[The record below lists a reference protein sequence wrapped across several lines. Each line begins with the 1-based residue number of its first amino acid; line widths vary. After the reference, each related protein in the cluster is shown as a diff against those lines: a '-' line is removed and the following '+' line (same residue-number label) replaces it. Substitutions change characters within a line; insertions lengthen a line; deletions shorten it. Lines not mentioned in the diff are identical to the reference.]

1 MATRKIS
8 PHKVLYDQLQAR
20 GRTTI
25 LSAITFAALLIVV
38 YTNSLLY
45 NVPLQSPSA
54 VITKEVP
61 EVLRVHSTER
71 IVMSAIKDVQL
82 TSSKRREEEE
92 VSHEVFHKETQISLI
107 PPYNVAEQ
115 ERIKWFRRLLPE
127 FKILESDKL
136 TKEFHSRVLEF
147 FNKECEVR
155 FFMTWIS
162 PAESFGSREFLA
174 LDSLFKVHPRGCLTI
189 LSRTMDSA
197 KGYRILK
204 PLLDRNFKV
213 SAVTPDLSFLL
224 KNTPAE
230 SWFEELKGGKK
241 DPGEIPLPQNLSNL
255 IRLAVLH
262 KYGGVYLDT
271 DFIVLKSFAG
281 LRNSIGAQSTDT
293 VSKKWSR
300 LNNAVLVFD
309 MNHPLLWKFMEEF
322 ASTFNGSKWG
332 HNGPYLVSRVAE
344 KLEGRPGYNFTVLP
358 PMAFYPVNWN
368 RIGGFFKRPEDQEGS
383 RWVRAKLLQLSGETY
398 GVHLWNKQSSRFSI
412 EEGSVMSRLIA
423 SHCVICEYKY
433 NS

>member
-1 MATRKIS
+1 MSKKLDYWLINRIAKIS
-8 PHKVLYDQLQAR
+8 PHKMLYDQLQAR

-25 LSAITFAALLIVV
+25 LSAITFSALLIVV
-38 YTNSLLY
+38 Y
-45 NVPLQSPSA
+45 
-54 VITKEVP
+54 IF
-61 EVLRVHSTER
+61 STER
-71 IVMSAIKDVQL
+71 IVMSAIKDGQL
-82 TSSKRREEEE
+82 TSPMRREEEE
-92 VSHEVFHKETQISLI
+92 VSHEVFHKEPQISLI
-107 PPYNVAEQ
+107 PPYHVSEL

-127 FKILESDKL
+127 FKTLESDKL
-136 TKEFHSRVLEF
+136 TMESHSRILEF

-162 PAESFGSREFLA
+162 PAESFGSREFLT

-189 LSRTMDSA
+189 LSRTLDSTN
-197 KGYRILK
+197 GYRILK

-213 SAVTPDLSFLL
+213 TAVTPDLSFLL

-230 SWFEELKGGKK
+230 SWFKELKGGKK

-255 IRLAVLH
+255 IRLAVLY

-309 MNHPLLWKFMEEF
+309 MNHPLVWKFMEEF
-322 ASTFNGSKWG
+322 ASTFNGNKWG

-358 PMAFYPVNWN
+358 PLAFYPVNWK
-368 RIGGFFKRPEDQEGS
+368 RIGGLFKRPENQEGS
-383 RWVRAKLLQLSGETY
+383 RWVRAKLLRLSGKTY

-412 EEGSVMSRLIA
+412 EEGSVMSGLIA
-423 SHCVICEYKY
+423 THCIICEYKY
-433 NS
+433 SS